1 MVNGLK
7 FLDDSSIHE
16 QFSRLISEKF
26 ATTFWSPFFYIS
38 LPRSS
43 YISKKKET

>member
-26 ATTFWSPFFYIS
+26 ATKFWSPIFHIS